1 VTYATQT
8 KRSVHVHCGSLFTLS
23 SWQSRHGILA
33 ATAPIPFALLLTL
46 VPSLI
51 VLQQSCPLPCHL
63 PAPLSLSPKVSVLLL
78 FPASALLLLH
88 CSSSHHNLSSEQL
101 CGIDQPRQ
109 RCSSVPLLRL
119 HPAPCFFS
127 PFSPFLACI
136 AQQD

>member
-1 VTYATQT
+1 MQRKQREVSMYIVAV
-8 KRSVHVHCGSLFTLS
+8 SSL
-23 SWQSRHGILA
+23 SRHGSLVMA
-33 ATAPIPFALLLTL
+33 FWPQLPPIPFALLLTL

-63 PAPLSLSPKVSVLLL
+63 PAPLSLSPKASVLLL